1 VNRTKILIVSGEPS
15 GDLHAANLVKDLKS
29 LKPDLEFF
37 GIGGDLSKAAG
48 VDIVFDITTL
58 ALVGV
63 VEVLR
68 HMSTVKKAHDAVI
81 ARIDRERPDL
91 AILVDYPGFNL
102 KLAGDLAKRSI
113 PVAYYISPQ
122 IWAWGRQ
129 RIHLIKKY
137 VKKMVVFFKFEEELY
152 KKYGVEAEFAGHP
165 LLDVV
170 KVTSP
175 KADVLKKYGLS
186 PDATTIALLP
196 GSREFEVRTFLPVL
210 ARAAGLIDK
219 KLRSVQFLISK
230 HPNRPLSVYENAL
243 KGLDIDYRFVEGD
256 LHNIVAASDLAIVAS
271 GTATLETAILGT
283 PFILVYK
290 ANILTY
296 ALYKIVA
303 DIPFLCLANVIAG
316 KEVAPELLQMN
327 MTPEK
332 ISART
337 IDLLSD
343 EYKLCAMREE
353 LAAVRASLGSP
364 GASLRAA
371 RAILPLIQ

>member
-1 VNRTKILIVSGEPS
+1 MARTKILIVSGEPS

-219 KLRSVQFLISK
+219 KLGSVQFLISK

>member
-1 VNRTKILIVSGEPS
+1 MARTKILIVSGEPS

-137 VKKMVVFFKFEEELY
+137 VKKMVVFFKFEEALY
-152 KKYGVEAEFAGHP
+152 KAHGIDAECVGHP

-186 PDATTIALLP
+186 PDKVTIALLP
-196 GSREFEVRTFLPVL
+196 GSREFEVRTFMPVIGK
-210 ARAAGLIDK
+210 AAERITQ
-219 KLRSVQFLISK
+219 KLGGVQFLVSK
-230 HPNRPLSVYENAL
+230 HPDRPECLYESAL
-243 KGLDIDYRFVEGD
+243 KGLPIDYRLAEGD
-256 LHNIVAASDLAIVAS
+256 LHNVVGASDFAIVAS
-271 GTATLETAILGT
+271 GTATLETAMIGT
-283 PFILVYK
+283 PFLVVYK
-290 ANILTY
+290 VNILTF
-296 ALYKIVA
+296 ALYKLVS
-303 DIPFLCLANVIAG
+303 DIRFLCLANVIAG
-316 KEVAPELLQMN
+316 KDDFAAHPEDACFLQ
-327 MTPEK
+327 
-332 ISART
+332 RT
-337 IDLLSD
+337 VRRVYRSPQVIGG
-343 EYKLCAMREE
+343 
-353 LAAVRASLGSP
+353 LAA
-364 GASLRAA
+364 
-371 RAILPLIQ
+371 

>member
-1 VNRTKILIVSGEPS
+1 MNRTKILIVSGEPS

-219 KLRSVQFLISK
+219 KLGSVQFLISK

>member
-1 VNRTKILIVSGEPS
+1 MNRTKILIVSGEPS

-186 PDATTIALLP
+186 PDATTIALVP

-219 KLRSVQFLISK
+219 KLGSVQFLISK